1 MYTHHVH
8 IIYHR
13 YIHAIYST
21 SLIIVPVPHSHS
33 HSLTLYLLCRLLG
46 RCLSLNRPSPTTTA
60 VLNVPTVSNPG
71 QTCWKIWTQWA
82 HSIHVLPWPWWWG
95 GGHLLSSSRETGS
108 IFLARLFGVHPDP
121 SIFFPT
127 ADSTLAEL
135 ICRNRRTPIARR
147 GSTADVVWDPR
158 RPRC

>member
-1 MYTHHVH
+1 MLEDLDTVG
-8 IIYHR
+8 
-13 YIHAIYST
+13 AFNT
-21 SLIIVPVPHSHS
+21 
-33 HSLTLYLLCRLLG
+33 C
-46 RCLSLNRPSPTTTA
+46 TA
-60 VLNVPTVSNPG
+60 VAVV
-71 QTCWKIWTQWA
+71 
-82 HSIHVLPWPWWWG
+82 VG
-95 GGHLLSSSRETGS
+95 GGYLLSSSRETGP

-158 RPRC
+158 RPRY